1 MKLQLKKPVVFFD
14 LEATGLNIL
23 TDRIIEIGYVKVMPN
38 GEEIVRNYLINP
50 ECPIPQE
57 STEIHHISD
66 EMVADK
72 PTFKELAKTLA
83 NEFKGCDLAGF
94 NSSRFD
100 IPLLVEEML
109 RAGIDFDIQ
118 KARTIDVM
126 NIYHKKERR
135 NLETAVKFYCNKDHS
150 GAHRAEADAVATYEV
165 LKAQLDMY
173 EDLPNDMD
181 LLEEF
186 SRMNRN
192 ADLMGNIVYNE
203 RQVPCFNFGKY
214 KGRPVEEVFEED
226 KNYYSWI
233 MNGQFAA
240 STKKLVTQ
248 INLSVL
254 KKK

>member
-23 TDRIIEIGYVKVMPN
+23 TDRIVEIGYIKVMPN
-38 GEEIVRNYLINP
+38 GDEVVRNYLVNP
-50 ECPIPQE
+50 GMPIPAE
-57 STEIHHISD
+57 STEIHHITN

-83 NEFKGCDLAGF
+83 NDFKGCDLAGF

-100 IPLLVEEML
+100 VPMLAEEML
-109 RAGIDFDIQ
+109 RAGVDFDVQ
-118 KARTIDVM
+118 KAHHIDVM

-135 NLETAVKFYCNKDHS
+135 NLETAVQFYCHKDHS

-165 LKAQLDMY
+165 LKGQLDMY
-173 EDLPNDMD
+173 DDLPNDMEE
-181 LLEEF
+181 LAEF

-192 ADLMGNIVYNE
+192 ADLMGNIVYNDKN
-203 RQVPCFNFGKY
+203 QPCFNFGKY
-214 KGRPVEEVFEED
+214 KGRPVAEVFNDD
-226 KNYYSWI
+226 KSYYSWM

-240 STKKLVTQ
+240 STKKLITQ

-254 KKK
+254 KSN